1 MTTFIFRRGESMKR
15 YLITGGTGMVGSHL
29 VNEIK
34 QTDAHITILTRQD
47 KTSNHPK
54 ITYINWSKEGWQHQV
69 PDIDI
74 VINLAGA
81 TLNKRWTSSH
91 KQAMMLSRI
100 QSTQTL
106 FELLKHV
113 NTNQKFYLTQVQWAT
128 TLQIYLQVIRN
139 YIEHFHLISYQ
150 KLYINGNGLRIN
162 LSNSVHVSF

>member
-1 MTTFIFRRGESMKR
+1 MKR

-47 KTSNHPK
+47 KTLIIPK
-54 ITYINWSKEGWQHQV
+54 SRISTGQRGWQHQV

-128 TLQIYLQVIRN
+128 TLRFIY
-139 YIEHFHLISYQ
+139 
-150 KLYINGNGLRIN
+150 KLYGII
-162 LSNSVHVSF
+162 SNTSI

>member
-1 MTTFIFRRGESMKR
+1 MKR

-106 FELLKHV
+106 FELFETREHKPEVLF
-113 NTNQKFYLTQVQWAT
+113 NASAMGYYPPDLFTSYTELYR
-128 TLQIYLQVIRN
+128 TLPFDFLSEIC
-139 YIEHFHLISYQ
+139 ISM
-150 KLYINGNGLRIN
+150 GT
-162 LSNSVHVSF
+162 VCE